1 VALAAGREDFV
12 PEVGGEEKDELSKS
26 GHDIE
31 VRAVHPGFTI
41 RINPQFASVVGGPVG
56 IEVDDGRDETGFA
69 LAVAVEVG
77 FVMGPG
83 GEAGEVCLEVKEA
96 EKKFAIENEAEILH
110 RGPVTLLRGGEGIR
124 LEPADVVT
132 ADLGADLLFPAST
145 DSGGAVGSVVPEGRD
160 LGDES
165 LAGGAGEEVG
175 DDDVAGRGEF
185 AGDGGEVATGGR
197 LGDTWCGHWD
207 GKRKMRWGNSPQD
220 HCQCDRLWRQRK
232 CALDSLL
239 CDRQS
244 HSVMLLPFSPT
255 GSVLA
260 AVPAPHAA
268 GLMAVD
274 WFIIVIY
281 AVSTIVLGWW
291 FGRSQTTAKEYF
303 VGSGSMDPTLIGVSL
318 FASLLSTITYLSIP
332 GETLGKGPV
341 FLTNYLAY
349 PLIYLIVAYALLPVY
364 MKQRVTS
371 AYELL
376 EARLGLS
383 VRLLAAGMF
392 LLLRLVWMALLIYLM
407 STAIATMIGIEVKW
421 VPLIALVTGAVSVTY
436 ATLGGLRAVVI
447 TDLIQT
453 ILLYGGALLVIGIIT
468 VRMGG
473 FSWFPGEWK
482 ANWDHQPLFSL
493 DPAVRVTMVGTFF
506 SVLIWYVC
514 TAGGD
519 QVSVQRFMATK
530 DLRSARVAI
539 GIQLTIG
546 TVVGLTLGI
555 AGFALL
561 GYFTANPDLLPPELR
576 AADQADKIFP
586 HFIAAHLPPI
596 VSGLV
601 VSGLFAAAM
610 SSVDS
615 GVNSITAVVTS
626 DFVDRLRRKPVSEAR
641 RVWLARVIAFSV
653 GAIVVGFS
661 SFIGK
666 VPGNITAV
674 TNKTVNLLTVPIFCF
689 FFFALFVK
697 FARPAGVWAGAIA
710 GTLAGGLI
718 AFSGPIFGNNP
729 VTGSDPISFQW
740 IAPVTLVVNL
750 VVGLAVSF
758 LVSRID
764 KRADIAI

>member
-1 VALAAGREDFV
+1 MALAAGREDFV
-12 PEVGGEEKDELSKS
+12 PEVGGEEKDEFSKS
-26 GHDIE
+26 GHDVE
-31 VRAVHPGFTI
+31 MGTVHPGFAI
-41 RINPQFASVVGGPVG
+41 RENPQFASVVGGPVG
-56 IEVDDGRDETGFA
+56 IEVDDGRDETGLA
-69 LAVAVEVG
+69 IAVAVEVG
-77 FVMGPG
+77 FVMRPG
-83 GEAGEVCLEVKEA
+83 GEAGEVSLEIEEP

-110 RGPVTLLRGGEGIR
+110 RGPVALLRGGEGGR
-124 LEPADVVT
+124 LEPPDVVT
-132 ADLGADLLFPAST
+132 ADLGADLFFPAAT
-145 DSGGAVGSVVPEGRD
+145 DGGGAVGSVVPQGRD
-160 LGDES
+160 LGDKR

-175 DDDVAGRGEF
+175 DDDVAGRGQF

-197 LGDTWCGHWD
+197 GRGH
-207 GKRKMRWGNSPQD
+207 GNGMEKTRWGKSPRV
-220 HCQCDRLWRQRK
+220 HCQCDRLHRQRK
-232 CALDSLL
+232 CVLDSPAR
-239 CDRQS
+239 DGQS
-244 HSVMLLPFSPT
+244 HAVMLLPFSDT
-255 GSVLA
+255 ASVLA
-260 AVPAPHAA
+260 SVPAPHAA
-268 GLMAVD
+268 GLMPVD
-274 WFIIVIY
+274 WAIIAVY
-281 AVSTIVLGWW
+281 ALSTIVLGWW
-291 FGRSQTTAKEYF
+291 FGRTQTTAKEYF
-303 VGSGSMDPTLIGVSL
+303 VGSGNMNPALIGVSL

-349 PLIYLIVAYALLPVY
+349 PLIYLIVAYFLLPVY
-364 MKQRVTS
+364 MQQRVTS

-407 STAIATMIGIEVKW
+407 STAIATMIGIEEKW
-421 VPLIALVTGAVSVTY
+421 VPLIALVTGFVSVVY

-447 TDLIQT
+447 TDLIQS
-453 ILLYGGALLVIGIIT
+453 ILLYGGALLVIGVIT

-473 FSWFPGEWK
+473 FSWFPGEWN
-482 ANWDHQPLFSL
+482 ANWDHQPIFSL

-530 DLRSARVAI
+530 DLRSARIAI
-539 GIQLTIG
+539 GIQLTLG

-576 AADQADKIFP
+576 GADQADKIFP

-626 DFVDRLRRKPVSEAR
+626 DFVDRLRSKPVSEAR

-689 FFFALFVK
+689 FIFALFVK

-718 AFSGPIFGNNP
+718 AFSGPIFGNDP
-729 VTGSDPISFQW
+729 VTGTDPISFQW

>member
-1 VALAAGREDFV
+1 MLIDFPALAPV
-12 PEVGGEEKDELSKS
+12 
-26 GHDIE
+26 
-31 VRAVHPGFTI
+31 
-41 RINPQFASVVGGPVG
+41 FA
-56 IEVDDGRDETGFA
+56 
-69 LAVAVEVG
+69 
-77 FVMGPG
+77 
-83 GEAGEVCLEVKEA
+83 
-96 EKKFAIENEAEILH
+96 
-110 RGPVTLLRGGEGIR
+110 
-124 LEPADVVT
+124 
-132 ADLGADLLFPAST
+132 
-145 DSGGAVGSVVPEGRD
+145 
-160 LGDES
+160 
-165 LAGGAGEEVG
+165 
-175 DDDVAGRGEF
+175 
-185 AGDGGEVATGGR
+185 
-197 LGDTWCGHWD
+197 
-207 GKRKMRWGNSPQD
+207 
-220 HCQCDRLWRQRK
+220 
-232 CALDSLL
+232 
-239 CDRQS
+239 
-244 HSVMLLPFSPT
+244 
-255 GSVLA
+255 A
-260 AVPAPHAA
+260 APAPHAT
-268 GLMAVD
+268 GLMPVD
-274 WFIIVIY
+274 WIIIVIY
-281 AVSTIVLGWW
+281 AISTIVLGWW

-303 VGSGSMDPTLIGVSL
+303 VGSGNMNPALIGVSL

-332 GETLGKGPV
+332 GETLGKGPI

-349 PLIYLIVAYALLPVY
+349 PLIYLFVAYFLLPVY
-364 MKQRVTS
+364 MRQRVTS

-392 LLLRLVWMALLIYLM
+392 LLLRLVWMSLLIYLM
-407 STAIATMIGIEVKW
+407 STAIATMIGIEGKW
-421 VPLIALVTGAVSVTY
+421 VPYIALVTGAISVTY

-453 ILLYGGALLVIGIIT
+453 ILLYGGALLVIGVIT

-473 FSWFPGEWK
+473 FSWFPGEWN
-482 ANWDHQPLFSL
+482 ANWDEQPVFSL
-493 DPAVRVTMVGTFF
+493 DPGVRVTLVGTFL
-506 SVLIWYVC
+506 SVLIWYIC

-530 DLRSARVAI
+530 DLRAARIAI
-539 GIQLTIG
+539 AIQLSIG
-546 TVVGLTLGI
+546 ALVGLTLGI

-561 GYFTANPDLLPPELR
+561 GYFNVHPEFLPEELR
-576 AADQADKIFP
+576 VPEAADKIFP

-596 VSGLV
+596 ISGLV

-626 DFVDRLRRKPVSEAR
+626 DFVDRLRTKPISESR

-697 FARPAGVWAGAIA
+697 FARPAGVWAGAIT
-710 GTLAGGLI
+710 GTIAGGLI
-718 AFSGPIFGNNP
+718 AFSGPIFGNDP
-729 VTGSDPISFQW
+729 VTGTDPISFQW
-740 IAPVTLVVNL
+740 IAPVTLVVNI

-764 KRADIAI
+764 KRSDIAI

>member
-1 VALAAGREDFV
+1 MSFSIPALAPV
-12 PEVGGEEKDELSKS
+12 
-26 GHDIE
+26 
-31 VRAVHPGFTI
+31 
-41 RINPQFASVVGGPVG
+41 FA
-56 IEVDDGRDETGFA
+56 
-69 LAVAVEVG
+69 
-77 FVMGPG
+77 
-83 GEAGEVCLEVKEA
+83 
-96 EKKFAIENEAEILH
+96 
-110 RGPVTLLRGGEGIR
+110 
-124 LEPADVVT
+124 
-132 ADLGADLLFPAST
+132 
-145 DSGGAVGSVVPEGRD
+145 
-160 LGDES
+160 
-165 LAGGAGEEVG
+165 
-175 DDDVAGRGEF
+175 
-185 AGDGGEVATGGR
+185 
-197 LGDTWCGHWD
+197 
-207 GKRKMRWGNSPQD
+207 
-220 HCQCDRLWRQRK
+220 
-232 CALDSLL
+232 
-239 CDRQS
+239 
-244 HSVMLLPFSPT
+244 
-255 GSVLA
+255 A
-260 AVPAPHAA
+260 APAPHAA
-268 GLMAVD
+268 GLTPVD
-274 WFIIVIY
+274 WVIIAVY
-281 AVSTIVLGWW
+281 AISTIVLGWW
-291 FGRSQTTAKEYF
+291 FGRTQTTAKEYF
-303 VGSGSMDPTLIGVSL
+303 VGSGNMNPALIGVSL

-349 PLIYLIVAYALLPVY
+349 PLIYIIVAYFLLPVY

-407 STAIATMIGIEVKW
+407 ATAIATMIGIEEKW
-421 VPLIALVTGAVSVTY
+421 VPLIALVTGFVSVVY

-447 TDLIQT
+447 TDLIQS
-453 ILLYGGALLVIGIIT
+453 ILLYGGALLVIGVIT

-473 FSWFPGEWK
+473 FGWFPGEWN
-482 ANWDHQPLFSL
+482 ANWDDQPVFSL

-530 DLRSARVAI
+530 DLRSARIAI
-539 GIQLTIG
+539 AIQLTLG
-546 TVVGLTLGI
+546 AVVGLTLGI

-561 GYFTANPDLLPPELR
+561 GYFTANPGLLPPELR

-610 SSVDS
+610 SSIDS

-626 DFVDRLRRKPVSEAR
+626 DFVDRLRSKPVSEAR
-641 RVWLARVIAFSV
+641 RVLLARVIAFSV

-661 SFIGK
+661 GFIGK

-689 FFFALFVK
+689 FIFALFVK
-697 FARPAGVWAGAIA
+697 FVRPAGVWAGAIA

-718 AFSGPIFGNNP
+718 AFSGPIFGNDP
-729 VTGSDPISFQW
+729 VTGTDPISFQW
-740 IAPVTLVVNL
+740 IAPVTLAVNL
-750 VVGLAVSF
+750 VVGLTVSF
-758 LVSRID
+758 IVSCID
-764 KRADIAI
+764 KRDNIAI